1 MFLNNEDPV
10 EASDQNIN
18 NSKRNTEITVTGHA
32 TASPMNG
39 NSQSMDRSTSLF
51 KYQDK
56 N

>member
-1 MFLNNEDPV
+1 MFLSNEDPV

-32 TASPMNG
+32 VTSPMNG
-39 NSQSMDRSTSLF
+39 HSHIMDRSTSMF
-51 KYQDK
+51 KYENK